1 MREFDHDIMD
11 PTVAELVERWSS
23 LYKEGRFSALN
34 VREYW
39 RVKVPEIY
47 SPQPNCNCL
56 RITFDEELAQK
67 MLFDPLERFMCGGDP
82 SQVYQMVR
90 QLDTPPSL
98 CGRVFKNGDPTY
110 GCRDCGMDPTC
121 VLCAD
126 CFKNSAH
133 SKHRY
138 KISTSSGGGYC
149 DCGDREAWKSDV
161 FCDIHIKG
169 QMAEQS
175 KNPLEMI
182 PPDLIERIHLIFD
195 CILPY
200 AKELLTYEE
209 GFSIPKDLE
218 IREQDREPTNLSSLY
233 DSKDTFVT
241 MLYNDETHTYDQVIS
256 TLERAIDCSQK
267 DAVAFATSI
276 DREGRCIVRCSS
288 FQQCSQTKNVMEK
301 QTSRG
306 SGRPLRVQVMPTYVI
321 AHQIFASRLLTWL
334 HNILES
340 AQAFRLIFSEIVNRD
355 GGSIVENIIWTDTK
369 MWKTARVQWHRLFIS
384 GMLMDQESKKM
395 FARTFTKNYSRMMKD
410 FILDDHDHAV
420 SVASLG
426 VQLFTMPTIAH
437 MLVAEEDVLARLLN
451 TFLSECDKKLK
462 DNKLALEQRS
472 SNTLSFRRI
481 QYILYDLKYL
491 LGVKPE
497 VWTREL
503 RSGFLHGYNLLLR
516 LLSMMQ
522 GMDPMVRQ
530 VGTHMEYEPEWESAF
545 NLHIKLAAVIPLVI
559 EWAASDRIVLIKA
572 YRMLMKSLAE
582 LCTEDMKRRYVRELL
597 DYSVSCIEYD
607 VSSAP
612 VSIHL
617 PLSRLVAGLTL
628 HLDKYGL
635 NYNSP
640 EFLVTGKPS
649 PEELMEP
656 VLRTQVM
663 IAQVHA
669 GMWRRNGFSLIN
681 QIYFYH
687 NVRCRQEMLDRDVM
701 LLQIAATLID
711 SNEFLVHLLN
721 RFNLMS
727 WAQEDYEMKYL
738 RGNDEDNMRQT
749 VVLVEEYLQLV
760 MTIVSERYTPGI
772 GQIGEE
778 ERIKKEIIQLL
789 SIEPMPH
796 SVLNKALPEGTNH
809 ETGMEKVID
818 SVADFK
824 KSSGAT
830 KGFYELK
837 KSYYSHYN
845 LFFYHYTRE
854 EQSKSEVAQRA
865 RKKTAGEEECC
876 PPPVPPA
883 FTVPFTMIVN
893 ILQCDV
899 FLHIL
904 KTVLKRMMDLK
915 SQSVSESQLQKV
927 LHLVGY
933 ALHEEERY
941 YHNND
946 PYFHFTRRA
955 QKINLLGLLEGLVG
969 HHRTTTHKDLLAW
982 TIRKYHSVLSLSA
995 SSSKEA
1001 QTSEAVMA
1009 STSTSVAASASS
1021 EKKRRSDIAAQ
1032 RKARIMMK
1040 MASMQQNFIKT
1051 NETLFQET
1059 SSTEQTNDVVEPT
1072 PMDLTE
1078 QLPEDMI
1085 AIGPRQTLVQPQEVS
1100 HTCILCH
1107 QEDQVGRGEGSTGRA
1122 MVLGALVQRS
1132 TVLSRNRAR
1141 RLDQPDNHDP
1151 LLLPADL
1158 YWGAHTSSCGHTMH
1172 AHCWQEYFDDVV
1184 KKERRKP
1191 YRFRQNLSFDI
1202 DKSEYLCPLCEAL
1215 CNTALPLLPSVTTT
1229 AVNLRSQD
1237 PPSATPTISLTDW
1250 IKGLQTILKHKTVV
1264 MSGSQPEEG
1273 EGSSSHEDLDMD
1285 ASPLLGVVTTSGA
1298 VVTHGTSSL
1307 PAMSSPVGAGGG
1319 TSILVSGGGGRG
1331 GAAAGGGVGSAAML
1345 LRQQQIE
1352 GDGGQRGRS
1361 PKWSRLQLYKKHK
1374 KSVHSH
1380 RDEKEEEEDTNCV
1393 EGTWT
1398 PPSLPSVVMDLM
1410 SITSPETA
1418 EAFTNL
1424 FSNLAATTIPAIPSY
1439 TMNMMSNFAHAV
1451 YVHGLGVHPNLSSR
1465 RIPLMVWA
1473 SAAYTILT
1481 LEETQRNANRALL
1494 TSLSSRQRDC
1504 LSALIR
1510 FAAYVPQCVKKKQA
1524 IESASVRLLSVIL
1537 EGGETAPC
1545 ILEWDS
1551 FSALVTLSLSLPSIF
1566 PKILGMA
1573 VGSMQDLYLLQVCF
1587 LAHLVQLL
1595 LTYEKQNPVSE
1606 MEVEDD
1612 EEGGEEAPKDSA
1624 GESGAA
1630 TGDAEWL
1637 VSMLDHCRRMASLP
1651 PIAVQPQ
1658 RLLAYI
1664 KENCLPFLRCCGLF
1678 FHFLTEVPAPEEL
1691 QSSVFVW
1698 ESEFYC
1704 LLRYLGLSINQLRP
1718 TFDDPALL
1726 ELVSR
1731 WCSDSRVRT
1740 LVTSAGSEACV
1751 NSWTRIN
1758 QLVSLPH
1765 DYSELINTVSQ
1776 FPCPASSGDDSRTP
1790 TMCLVCGKMLCSQSY
1805 CCQTEF
1811 PEGSRV
1817 MVGACTYHAHYCG
1830 AGTGIFLRVRE
1841 CKILLLSG
1849 RIKGCFVSP
1858 PYLDEYGETDQGLKR
1873 GNPLHLDAT
1882 QYSRLHAMW
1891 LSHSIPDTI
1900 AHTVESNSGVVPTE
1914 WQHL

>member
-1 MREFDHDIMD
+1 MMD
-11 PTVAELVERWSS
+11 PTVADLVERWDT

-39 RVKVPEIY
+39 RLKVPEIY

-56 RITFDEELAQK
+56 RIIFDEELAQK

-82 SQVYQMVR
+82 AQIYQMVK
-90 QLDTPPSL
+90 QLDNPPSL

-149 DCGDREAWKSDV
+149 DCGDREAWKTDV
-161 FCDIHIKG
+161 FCDIHVKG
-169 QMAEQS
+169 QMVQHS
-175 KNPLEMI
+175 QNPLEKI
-182 PPDLIERIHLIFD
+182 PTDLTERIHLIFD

-218 IREQDREPTNLSSLY
+218 IRESDREPTNLSSLY
-233 DSKDTFVT
+233 DIKDTYVT
-241 MLYNDETHTYDQVIS
+241 MLYNDETHTYDQVIN
-256 TLERAIDCSQK
+256 TLERAIECSQK

-288 FQQCSQTKNVMEK
+288 FQQCSQTKNLMEK

-306 SGRPLRVQVMPTYVI
+306 GGRPLKVQVMQTYII
-321 AHQIFASRLLTWL
+321 AHQMFASRLLTWL

-340 AQAFRLIFSEIVNRD
+340 AQAFRLIFSDIVNKD

-395 FARTFTKNYSRMMKD
+395 FARTFTKHYSKMMKD

-437 MLVAEEDVLARLLN
+437 MLVSEEDVLARLLN
-451 TFLSECDKKLK
+451 TFLSECEKKLR
-462 DNKLALEQRS
+462 DNKLALEHRS
-472 SNTLSFRRI
+472 SNTSSFRRI

-497 VWTREL
+497 AWTDSL
-503 RSGFLHGYNLLLR
+503 RRGFLHGYNLLLR
-516 LLSMMQ
+516 LLGMMQ

-559 EWAASDRIVLIKA
+559 EWAASDRIVLIKS
-572 YRMLMKSLAE
+572 YRLLMKSLGD
-582 LCTEDMKRRYVRELL
+582 LGTEATRRRYVRELL

-640 EFLVTGKPS
+640 EFLVKGKPS

-711 SNEFLVHLLN
+711 SNEFLVHLMN

-727 WAQEDYEMKYL
+727 WAREDYEINYL
-738 RGNDEDNMRQT
+738 KGNDEDNMRQT

-760 MTIVSERYTPGI
+760 MTLVAERYTPGI
-772 GQIGEE
+772 GHIEE
-778 ERIKKEIIQLL
+778 EDKIKKEIIQLL
-789 SIEPMPH
+789 CIEPMPH

-818 SVADFK
+818 EVADFK

-830 KGFYELK
+830 KGYFELK

-854 EQSKSEVAQRA
+854 EQSKSEVGQRA
-865 RKKTAGEEECC
+865 RKKAAGEEECC
-876 PPPVPPA
+876 PPPVPPP

-899 FLHIL
+899 FLHII
-904 KTVLKRMMDLK
+904 KTVLKRMSETK
-915 SQSVSESQLQKV
+915 TQSVSESQLQKV
-927 LHLVGY
+927 LHLIGY

-941 YHNND
+941 HHNND

-955 QKINLLGLLEGLVG
+955 QKINLLSLLEGLVG
-969 HHRTTTHKDLLAW
+969 HNRTSTHKDLLAW
-982 TIRKYHSVLSLSA
+982 TIRKYHAVLILSTDSA
-995 SSSKEA
+995 KQSQA
-1001 QTSEAVMA
+1001 SEAVLA
-1009 STSTSVAASASS
+1009 STSTSELATASA
-1021 EKKRRSDIAAQ
+1021 EKKRRADIAAQ
-1032 RKARIMMK
+1032 RKARIMAK

-1051 NETLFQET
+1051 NETFFQET
-1059 SSTEQTNDVVEPT
+1059 PSTEQTLDILEST
-1072 PMDLTE
+1072 PMEISE

-1085 AIGPRQTLVQPQEVS
+1085 AIGPRQTLRAPQEITY
-1100 HTCILCH
+1100 TCILCH
-1107 QEDQVGRGEGSTGRA
+1107 QEDVVCGGDGSTGRP
-1122 MVLGALVQRS
+1122 MVLGALIQRS
-1132 TVLSRNRAR
+1132 TVLSRNRTR
-1141 RLDQPDNHDP
+1141 HLDQPENHDP

-1158 YWGAHTSSCGHTMH
+1158 HWGAHTSSCGHAMH
-1172 AHCWQEYFDDVV
+1172 AQCWQKYFDDVLT
-1184 KKERRKP
+1184 KERRRP

-1202 DKSEYLCPLCEAL
+1202 EKLEYLCPLCEAL
-1215 CNTALPLLPSVTTT
+1215 CNTALPLLPSVTST
-1229 AVNLRSQD
+1229 AASLQNQD
-1237 PPSATPTISLTDW
+1237 SASPLPSISISDW
-1250 IKGLQTILKHKTVV
+1250 LKGLHTILKYKTVV
-1264 MSGSQPEEG
+1264 VSGTRPDEEG
-1273 EGSSSHEDLDMD
+1273 NQHDGQMET
-1285 ASPLLGVVTTSGA
+1285 APLLGAVPTSGA
-1298 VVTHGTSSL
+1298 VVAHGTVSV
-1307 PAMSSPVGAGGG
+1307 PAIANPMGAGGS
-1319 TSILVSGGGGRG
+1319 TSILVV
-1331 GAAAGGGVGSAAML
+1331 GGGVSANVGTAAL
-1345 LRQQQIE
+1345 LRQIPGE
-1352 GDGGQRGRS
+1352 GGQRGR
-1361 PKWSRLQLYKKHK
+1361 PPRWSKLPLYKRHK
-1374 KSVHSH
+1374 KSG
-1380 RDEKEEEEDTNCV
+1380 DGKEEEEDNSSCS
-1393 EGTWT
+1393 EGTWM
-1398 PPSLPSVVMDLM
+1398 PPSLPTVAVELISV
-1410 SITSPETA
+1410 TSPQSA
-1418 EAFTNL
+1418 EAFSVL
-1424 FSNLAATTIPAIPSY
+1424 FNNPAATTIPTFVSH
-1439 TMNMMSNFAHAV
+1439 TSEMMSNFAHAV
-1451 YVHGLGVHPNLSSR
+1451 YTNGLGVNPNASSR
-1465 RIPLMVWA
+1465 RIPLMVWD
-1473 SAAYTILT
+1473 SAAYTIHT

-1494 TSLSSRQRDC
+1494 TSLSARQRDC
-1504 LSALIR
+1504 LAALVK
-1510 FAAYVPQCVKKKQA
+1510 FAAYVPSCVKKKQV
-1524 IESASVRLLSVIL
+1524 IESAIVRLLSILL
-1537 EGGETAPC
+1537 EGGETTPAV
-1545 ILEWDS
+1545 LEWDT
-1551 FSALVTLSLSLPSIF
+1551 FSMLVTLSLGLPSIF
-1566 PKILGMA
+1566 PNIQGKA
-1573 VGSMQDLYLLQVCF
+1573 TGSQQDLHLLQVCF

-1595 LTYEKQNPVSE
+1595 LTYEGRNSSLE
-1606 MEVEDD
+1606 MEVVSDMNEQSD
-1612 EEGGEEAPKDSA
+1612 ESSCSSSSD
-1624 GESGAA
+1624 AA
-1630 TGDAEWL
+1630 WL
-1637 VSMLDHCRRMASLP
+1637 VSILAHCRELANLP
-1651 PIAVQPQ
+1651 PITVEDQH
-1658 RLLAYI
+1658 LLSYV
-1664 KENCLPFLRCCGLF
+1664 KESCLPFLRCCGLF

-1691 QSSVFVW
+1691 QSSVWVP

-1704 LLRYLGLSINQLRP
+1704 LLRYLGLAMNQLRP
-1718 TFDDPALL
+1718 TFSSPALS
-1726 ELVSR
+1726 ELVNR
-1731 WCSDSRVRT
+1731 WCCDSRVGA
-1740 LVTSAGSEACV
+1740 LVGGAGSKGCV
-1751 NSWTRIN
+1751 KSWVRIN
-1758 QLVSLPH
+1758 QLVRLPH

-1811 PEGSRV
+1811 PEGSRQ
-1817 MVGACTYHAHYCG
+1817 MVGACTYHAHHCG

-1849 RIKGCFVSP
+1849 RIKGCFVNP

-1882 QYSRLHAMW
+1882 QYSRLHTMW
-1891 LSHSIPDTI
+1891 LSHAIPDTI
-1900 AHTVESNSGVVPTE
+1900 AHTMESNSSVVATE

>member
-1 MREFDHDIMD
+1 
-11 PTVAELVERWSS
+11 
-23 LYKEGRFSALN
+23 
-34 VREYW
+34 
-39 RVKVPEIY
+39 
-47 SPQPNCNCL
+47 
-56 RITFDEELAQK
+56 

-241 MLYNDETHTYDQVIS
+241 MLYNDETHTYDQVIG

-472 SNTLSFRRI
+472 SNTLPFRRI

-516 LLSMMQ
+516 LLGMMQ

-711 SNEFLVHLLN
+711 SNEILVHLLN

-738 RGNDEDNMRQT
+738 RDEVEDGVAVKAHATTTTPHRAFRVFRQVHLVLGNSSRLGNDEDNMRQT

-865 RKKTAGEEECC
+865 RKKNAGEEECC

-915 SQSVSESQLQKV
+915 AQSVSESQLQKV

-955 QKINLLGLLEGLVG
+955 QKINLLALLEGLVG
-969 HHRTTTHKDLLAW
+969 HQRTTTHKDLLAW

-1032 RKARIMMK
+1032 RKARIMLK

-1085 AIGPRQTLVQPQEVS
+1085 AIGPRQTLVQPQELS

-1107 QEDQVGRGEGSTGRA
+1107 QEDQVGRGDGSTGRA

-1141 RLDQPDNHDP
+1141 RLDQPDTHDP
-1151 LLLPADL
+1151 LILPADL

-1184 KKERRKP
+1184 KKERRRP

-1202 DKSEYLCPLCEAL
+1202 EKSEYLCPLCEAL
-1215 CNTALPLLPSVTTT
+1215 CNTALPLLPSVTAT
-1229 AVNLRSQD
+1229 AVNLRNQD
-1237 PPSATPTISLTDW
+1237 PQSATPTISLTDW
-1250 IKGLQTILKHKTVV
+1250 IKGLQTILKHK
-1264 MSGSQPEEG
+1264 
-1273 EGSSSHEDLDMD
+1273 
-1285 ASPLLGVVTTSGA
+1285 
-1298 VVTHGTSSL
+1298 
-1307 PAMSSPVGAGGG
+1307 
-1319 TSILVSGGGGRG
+1319 
-1331 GAAAGGGVGSAAML
+1331 
-1345 LRQQQIE
+1345 
-1352 GDGGQRGRS
+1352 
-1361 PKWSRLQLYKKHK
+1361 
-1374 KSVHSH
+1374 
-1380 RDEKEEEEDTNCV
+1380 EEEEDTSCP

-1398 PPSLPSVVMDLM
+1398 PPLLSSVVKDLM

-1424 FSNLAATTIPAIPSY
+1424 FSNLAATTIPAVPGY

-1451 YVHGLGVHPNLSSR
+1451 YMHGLGVHPNSGSR

-1510 FAAYVPQCVKKKQA
+1510 FAAYVPQCVKKKQS
-1524 IESASVRLLSVIL
+1524 IESASVCLLSTIL

-1573 VGSMQDLYLLQVCF
+1573 VGSTQDLYLLQVCF

-1606 MEVEDD
+1606 MEVEDEEERD
-1612 EEGGEEAPKDSA
+1612 EEVPKDS
-1624 GESGAA
+1624 GEESGAT

-1637 VSMLDHCRRMASLP
+1637 VSMLDHCRSMASLP

-1658 RLLAYI
+1658 RLLEYI

-1704 LLRYLGLSINQLRP
+1704 LLRYLGLSMNQLRP
-1718 TFDDPALL
+1718 TFSDPALL

-1900 AHTVESNSGVVPTE
+1900 AHTVESNSGVVATE

>member
-1 MREFDHDIMD
+1 MD

-1250 IKGLQTILKHKTVV
+1250 IKGLQTILKHK
-1264 MSGSQPEEG
+1264 
-1273 EGSSSHEDLDMD
+1273 
-1285 ASPLLGVVTTSGA
+1285 
-1298 VVTHGTSSL
+1298 
-1307 PAMSSPVGAGGG
+1307 
-1319 TSILVSGGGGRG
+1319 
-1331 GAAAGGGVGSAAML
+1331 
-1345 LRQQQIE
+1345 
-1352 GDGGQRGRS
+1352 
-1361 PKWSRLQLYKKHK
+1361 
-1374 KSVHSH
+1374 
-1380 RDEKEEEEDTNCV
+1380 EEEEDTNCV

>member
-1 MREFDHDIMD
+1 
-11 PTVAELVERWSS
+11 
-23 LYKEGRFSALN
+23 
-34 VREYW
+34 
-39 RVKVPEIY
+39 
-47 SPQPNCNCL
+47 
-56 RITFDEELAQK
+56 

-241 MLYNDETHTYDQVIS
+241 MLYNDETHTYDQVIG

-472 SNTLSFRRI
+472 SNTLPFRRI

-516 LLSMMQ
+516 LLGMMQ

-711 SNEFLVHLLN
+711 SNEILVHLLN

-738 RGNDEDNMRQT
+738 RDEVEDGVAVKAHATTTTPHRAFRVFRQVHLVLGNSSRLGNDEDNMRQT

-865 RKKTAGEEECC
+865 RKKNAGEEECC

-915 SQSVSESQLQKV
+915 AQSVSESQLQKV

-955 QKINLLGLLEGLVG
+955 QKINLLALLEGLVG
-969 HHRTTTHKDLLAW
+969 HQRTTTHKDLLAW

-1032 RKARIMMK
+1032 RKARIMLK

-1085 AIGPRQTLVQPQEVS
+1085 AIGPRQTLVQPQELS

-1107 QEDQVGRGEGSTGRA
+1107 QEDQVGRGDGSTGRA

-1141 RLDQPDNHDP
+1141 RLDQPDTHDP
-1151 LLLPADL
+1151 LILPADL

-1184 KKERRKP
+1184 KKERRRP

-1202 DKSEYLCPLCEAL
+1202 EKSEYLCPLCEAL
-1215 CNTALPLLPSVTTT
+1215 CNTALPLLPSVTAT
-1229 AVNLRSQD
+1229 AVNLRNQD
-1237 PPSATPTISLTDW
+1237 PQSATPTISLTDW
-1250 IKGLQTILKHKTVV
+1250 IKGLQTILKHK
-1264 MSGSQPEEG
+1264 
-1273 EGSSSHEDLDMD
+1273 
-1285 ASPLLGVVTTSGA
+1285 
-1298 VVTHGTSSL
+1298 SL
-1307 PAMSSPVGAGGG
+1307 
-1319 TSILVSGGGGRG
+1319 
-1331 GAAAGGGVGSAAML
+1331 
-1345 LRQQQIE
+1345 
-1352 GDGGQRGRS
+1352 
-1361 PKWSRLQLYKKHK
+1361 
-1374 KSVHSH
+1374 HSH
-1380 RDEKEEEEDTNCV
+1380 RDGKEEEEDTSCP

-1398 PPSLPSVVMDLM
+1398 PPLLSSVVKDLM

-1424 FSNLAATTIPAIPSY
+1424 FSNLAATTIPAVPGY

-1451 YVHGLGVHPNLSSR
+1451 YMHGLGVHPNSGSR

-1510 FAAYVPQCVKKKQA
+1510 FAAYVPQCVKKKQS
-1524 IESASVRLLSVIL
+1524 IESASVCLLSTIL

-1573 VGSMQDLYLLQVCF
+1573 VGSTQDLYLLQVCF

-1606 MEVEDD
+1606 MEVEDEEERD
-1612 EEGGEEAPKDSA
+1612 EEVPKDS
-1624 GESGAA
+1624 GEESGAT

-1637 VSMLDHCRRMASLP
+1637 VSMLDHCRSMASLP

-1658 RLLAYI
+1658 RLLEYI

-1704 LLRYLGLSINQLRP
+1704 LLRYLGLSMNQLRP
-1718 TFDDPALL
+1718 TFSDPALL

-1900 AHTVESNSGVVPTE
+1900 AHTVESNSGVVATE

>member
-1 MREFDHDIMD
+1 MIASAYVYLSQIDHDMMD
-11 PTVAELVERWSS
+11 PTVVELVERWNV
-23 LYKEGRFSALN
+23 LHKEGRFSALN

-39 RVKVPEIY
+39 RIKVPEIY

-56 RITFDEELAQK
+56 RITFDDELAQK

-82 SQVYQMVR
+82 AQVYQMVK
-90 QLDTPPSL
+90 QLDNPPSL

-149 DCGDREAWKSDV
+149 DCGDREAWKTDV
-161 FCDIHIKG
+161 FCDIHVKG
-169 QMAEQS
+169 QMVQQLQ
-175 KNPLEMI
+175 NPLEKI
-182 PPDLIERIHLIFD
+182 PADLTERIHLIFD

-218 IREQDREPTNLSSLY
+218 IRESDREPTNLSSLY
-233 DSKDTFVT
+233 DIKDTYVT
-241 MLYNDETHTYDQVIS
+241 MLYNDETHTYDQVIN
-256 TLERAIDCSQK
+256 TLERAIECTQK

-288 FQQCSQTKNVMEK
+288 FQQCSQTKNHMEK

-306 SGRPLRVQVMPTYVI
+306 GGRPLKVQVMQTYII
-321 AHQIFASRLLTWL
+321 AHQMFASRLLTWL
-334 HNILES
+334 HNVLES
-340 AQAFRLIFSEIVNRD
+340 AQAFRLIFSDIVNKD

-395 FARTFTKNYSRMMKD
+395 FARTFTKHYSKMMKD

-437 MLVAEEDVLARLLN
+437 MLVSEEDVLTRLLN
-451 TFLSECDKKLK
+451 TFLSECEKKLR
-462 DNKLALEQRS
+462 DNKLALEHRS
-472 SNTLSFRRI
+472 SNTSSFRRI

-497 VWTREL
+497 VWTDSL
-503 RSGFLHGYNLLLR
+503 RRGFLHGYSLLLR

-572 YRMLMKSLAE
+572 YRLLMKSLGD
-582 LCTEDMKRRYVRELL
+582 LGTEATRRRYVRELL

-640 EFLVTGKPS
+640 EFLVKGKPS

-711 SNEFLVHLLN
+711 SNEFLVHLMN

-727 WAQEDYEMKYL
+727 WAREDYEINYL
-738 RGNDEDNMRQT
+738 RGNDDDNMRQT

-760 MTIVSERYTPGI
+760 MMLVAERYTPGI
-772 GQIGEE
+772 GHIEE
-778 ERIKKEIIQLL
+778 EDRIKKEIIQLL
-789 SIEPMPH
+789 CIEPMPH

-818 SVADFK
+818 EVADFK

-830 KGFYELK
+830 KGYFELK
-837 KSYYSHYN
+837 KSYHSHYN

-854 EQSKSEVAQRA
+854 EQSKSEVGQRA
-865 RKKTAGEEECC
+865 RKKAAGEEECC
-876 PPPVPPA
+876 PPPVPPP

-904 KTVLKRMMDLK
+904 KTVLKRMSETK
-915 SQSVSESQLQKV
+915 TQSVSESQLQKT
-927 LHLVGY
+927 LHLIGY

-941 YHNND
+941 HRNND

-955 QKINLLGLLEGLVG
+955 QKINLLSLLEGLVG
-969 HHRTTTHKDLLAW
+969 HNRTSTHKDLLAW
-982 TIRKYHSVLSLSA
+982 TIRKYHAVLNLSMDSA
-995 SSSKEA
+995 KQSQA
-1001 QTSEAVMA
+1001 SEAVLA
-1009 STSTSVAASASS
+1009 STSTSELATASA
-1021 EKKRRSDIAAQ
+1021 EKKRRADIAAQ
-1032 RKARIMMK
+1032 RKARIMAK

-1051 NETLFQET
+1051 NETFFQET
-1059 SSTEQTNDVVEPT
+1059 PSTEQTLDIVEST
-1072 PMDLTE
+1072 PMDISE

-1085 AIGPRQTLVQPQEVS
+1085 AIGPRQTLRPPQEITY
-1100 HTCILCH
+1100 TCILCH
-1107 QEDQVGRGEGSTGRA
+1107 QEDIVGKGDGNTGRP
-1122 MVLGALVQRS
+1122 MVLGALIQRS
-1132 TVLSRNRAR
+1132 TVLSRNRTR
-1141 RLDQPDNHDP
+1141 HLDQPENHDP

-1158 YWGAHTSSCGHTMH
+1158 HWGAHTSSCGHAMH
-1172 AHCWQEYFDDVV
+1172 AQCWQKYFDDVLT
-1184 KKERRKP
+1184 KERRRP

-1202 DKSEYLCPLCEAL
+1202 EKFEYLCPLCEAL
-1215 CNTALPLLPSVTTT
+1215 CNTALPLLPSVTGT
-1229 AVNLRSQD
+1229 AANLQSQD
-1237 PPSATPTISLTDW
+1237 SVPSFPSISISDW
-1250 IKGLQTILKHKTVV
+1250 LKGLYTILKYK
-1264 MSGSQPEEG
+1264 G
-1273 EGSSSHEDLDMD
+1273 
-1285 ASPLLGVVTTSGA
+1285 
-1298 VVTHGTSSL
+1298 
-1307 PAMSSPVGAGGG
+1307 
-1319 TSILVSGGGGRG
+1319 
-1331 GAAAGGGVGSAAML
+1331 
-1345 LRQQQIE
+1345 
-1352 GDGGQRGRS
+1352 GDG
-1361 PKWSRLQLYKKHK
+1361 K
-1374 KSVHSH
+1374 
-1380 RDEKEEEEDTNCV
+1380 DEEDDNSSCS

-1398 PPSLPSVVMDLM
+1398 PPSLPTVTLELL
-1410 SITSPETA
+1410 SIASRESA
-1418 EAFTNL
+1418 EAFSDL
-1424 FSNLAATTIPAIPSY
+1424 FKNPGATTMPTFPTHTSD
-1439 TMNMMSNFAHAV
+1439 MMSNFAHAV
-1451 YVHGLGVHPNLSSR
+1451 YVHGLGVNPNLSSR
-1465 RIPLMVWA
+1465 RIPLMVWD
-1473 SAAYTILT
+1473 SAAYTIHT
-1481 LEETQRNANRALL
+1481 LEETQRNVNRALL
-1494 TSLSSRQRDC
+1494 TSLSARQRDC
-1504 LSALIR
+1504 LAALVK
-1510 FAAYVPQCVKKKQA
+1510 FAAYVPACVKKKQVIEGA
-1524 IESASVRLLSVIL
+1524 IVRLLSILL
-1537 EGGETAPC
+1537 EGGEATPC
-1545 ILEWDS
+1545 VLEWDT
-1551 FSALVTLSLSLPSIF
+1551 FSMLVTLSLGLPSVF
-1566 PKILGMA
+1566 PTIQGKA
-1573 VGSMQDLYLLQVCF
+1573 TGSQQDLHLLQVCF

-1595 LTYEKQNPVSE
+1595 LTYEGHNSSSE
-1606 MEVEDD
+1606 MEVVETSEPSEDSISSCGSSD
-1612 EEGGEEAPKDSA
+1612 
-1624 GESGAA
+1624 AA
-1630 TGDAEWL
+1630 WL
-1637 VSMLDHCRRMASLP
+1637 VSMLAHCRQLANLP
-1651 PIAVQPQ
+1651 QIEVEAHY
-1658 RLLAYI
+1658 LLSYV
-1664 KENCLPFLRCCGLF
+1664 KESCLPFLRCCGLF

-1691 QSSVFVW
+1691 QSSVWVP

-1704 LLRYLGLSINQLRP
+1704 LLRYLGLAMNQLRP
-1718 TFDDPALL
+1718 TFSDPTLS
-1726 ELVSR
+1726 ELVNR
-1731 WCSDSRVRT
+1731 WCCDSRVGP
-1740 LVTSAGSEACV
+1740 LVGGAGSEGCMR
-1751 NSWTRIN
+1751 SWVRIN
-1758 QLVSLPH
+1758 QLVSLPR

-1811 PEGSRV
+1811 PEGSRQ
-1817 MVGACTYHAHYCG
+1817 MVGACTYHAHHCG

-1849 RIKGCFVSP
+1849 RIKGCFVNP

-1873 GNPLHLDAT
+1873 GNPLHLDAM
-1882 QYSRLHAMW
+1882 QYSRLHSMW
-1891 LSHSIPDTI
+1891 LSHAIPDTI
-1900 AHTVESNSGVVPTE
+1900 AHTMESNSSVVATE

>member
-1 MREFDHDIMD
+1 MQRDLLWYLASKRLRPDHDMMD
-11 PTVAELVERWSS
+11 PTVVDLVERWNA
-23 LYKEGRFSALN
+23 LHKEGRFSALN

-39 RVKVPEIY
+39 RIKVPEIY
-47 SPQPNCNCL
+47 SPQLNCNCL

-67 MLFDPLERFMCGGDP
+67 LLFDPLERFMCGGDP
-82 SQVYQMVR
+82 AQVFQMVK

-121 VLCAD
+121 VLCAE

-149 DCGDREAWKSDV
+149 DCGDKEAWKSDV
-161 FCDIHIKG
+161 FCDIHVKG
-169 QMAEQS
+169 QMVQQS
-175 KNPLEMI
+175 QNPLEKL
-182 PPDLIERIHLIFD
+182 PPDLTERIHLIFE

-200 AKELLTYEE
+200 AKELLTYEVVL
-209 GFSIPKDLE
+209 SIPKDLE
-218 IREQDREPTNLSSLY
+218 IRESDREPTNLSSLY
-233 DSKDTFVT
+233 DIRDTYVT

-256 TLERAIDCSQK
+256 TLERAIECTHK

-288 FQQCSQTKNVMEK
+288 FQQCSQTKSLMEK

-306 SGRPLRVQVMPTYVI
+306 GGRPLKVQVMDTYII

-340 AQAFRLIFSEIVNRD
+340 AQAFRLIFSDIVNKD
-355 GGSIVENIIWTDTK
+355 GGSIVENIIWTDTN

-384 GMLMDQESKKM
+384 GMLMDQESKKL
-395 FARTFTKNYSRMMKD
+395 FARTFTKHYSKMMKD
-410 FILDDHDHAV
+410 FILDDHDHSV

-451 TFLSECDKKLK
+451 TFLSECDKKLR
-462 DNKLALEQRS
+462 DNKLALEHRS
-472 SNTLSFRRI
+472 SNTSSFRRI

-497 VWTREL
+497 IWTDDL
-503 RSGFLHGYNLLLR
+503 RRGFLHGYSLLLR
-516 LLSMMQ
+516 LLGMMQ

-572 YRMLMKSLAE
+572 YRLLMKSLGE
-582 LCTEDMKRRYVRELL
+582 LGTEATRRRYVRELL

-628 HLDKYGL
+628 HLDRYGL

-640 EFLVTGKPS
+640 EFLVKGKPS

-721 RFNLMS
+721 RFNLMN
-727 WAQEDYEMKYL
+727 WARDDYEIIYL

-760 MTIVSERYTPGI
+760 MTVVAERYTPGI
-772 GQIGEE
+772 GQVEE
-778 ERIKKEIIQLL
+778 EDRIKKEIIQLL
-789 SIEPMPH
+789 CIEPMPH

-818 SVADFK
+818 EVADFK

-830 KGFYELK
+830 KGYFDLK
-837 KSYYSHYN
+837 KAYYSHYN

-854 EQSKSEVAQRA
+854 EQSKSEVGQRA
-865 RKKTAGEEECC
+865 RKKAAGEEECC
-876 PPPVPPA
+876 PPPVPPP

-899 FLHIL
+899 FLHII
-904 KTVLKRMMDLK
+904 KTVLKRMSETK
-915 SQSVSESQLQKV
+915 AQSVSESQLQKV
-927 LHLVGY
+927 LHLIGY

-941 YHNND
+941 HRNSD

-955 QKINLLGLLEGLVG
+955 QKINLLALLEGLVG
-969 HHRTTTHKDLLAW
+969 HHRTSTHKDLLAW
-982 TIRKYHSVLSLSA
+982 TIRKYRVVLNLS
-995 SSSKEA
+995 SDISKPAHE
-1001 QTSEAVMA
+1001 TEAVLA
-1009 STSTSVAASASS
+1009 STSSSEASAASA
-1021 EKKRRSDIAAQ
+1021 EKKRRAVIATQ
-1032 RKARIMMK
+1032 RKARIMAK

-1051 NETLFQET
+1051 NETFFQET
-1059 SSTEQTNDVVEPT
+1059 PSTEQPVDIPEST

-1078 QLPEDMI
+1078 RLPEDMI
-1085 AIGPRQTLVQPQEVS
+1085 AIGPRQTLAQPLDVTY
-1100 HTCILCH
+1100 TCILCH
-1107 QEDQVGRGEGSTGRA
+1107 QEDAVGQGDGTTGRP
-1122 MVLGALVQRS
+1122 MVLGGLIQRS
-1132 TVLSRNRAR
+1132 TVLSRNRTCH
-1141 RLDQPDNHDP
+1141 LEQPENHDP

-1158 YWGAHTSSCGHTMH
+1158 HWGVHTSSCGHAMH
-1172 AHCWQEYFDDVV
+1172 AQCWQKYFDDVV
-1184 KKERRKP
+1184 TKERRRP

-1202 DKSEYLCPLCEAL
+1202 EKSEYLCPLCESL
-1215 CNTALPLLPSVTTT
+1215 CNTALPLLPGVTYT
-1229 AVNLRSQD
+1229 AATIQSQN
-1237 PPSATPTISLTDW
+1237 PAPTKSTIPIAEWL
-1250 IKGLQTILKHKTVV
+1250 KGLHTILKYKTVV
-1264 MSGSQPEEG
+1264 MSGVRPDEEG
-1273 EGSSSHEDLDMD
+1273 SHQDDVQID
-1285 ASPLLGVVTTSGA
+1285 QTPQRGAVPTSGVVVA
-1298 VVTHGTSSL
+1298 HGTVSL
-1307 PAMSSPVGAGGG
+1307 PATANSMGTGG
-1319 TSILVSGGGGRG
+1319 SAPILVVGVTGGGG
-1331 GAAAGGGVGSAAML
+1331 ASINVGPSL
-1345 LRQQQIE
+1345 LRQVQGE
-1352 GDGGQRGRS
+1352 GGLRGR
-1361 PKWSRLQLYKKHK
+1361 PPRWPRLPLNKKHK
-1374 KSVHSH
+1374 KGV
-1380 RDEKEEEEDTNCV
+1380 DGKEEEEDYSSCA
-1393 EGTWT
+1393 EGIWT
-1398 PPSLPSVVMDLM
+1398 PPTLPTVAVDLM
-1410 SITSPETA
+1410 SVSSPEAA
-1418 EAFTNL
+1418 EAFTDL
-1424 FSNLAATTIPAIPSY
+1424 FNNPAATTMPTFPSQ
-1439 TMNMMSNFAHAV
+1439 TSDMMSSFAHAV
-1451 YVHGLGVHPNLSSR
+1451 YMHGLGVNPNFSSR
-1465 RIPLMVWA
+1465 RIPLMVWDT
-1473 SAAYTILT
+1473 AAYTIHT
-1481 LEETQRNANRALL
+1481 LEETQRNASRALL

-1504 LSALIR
+1504 LAALVK
-1510 FAAYVPQCVKKKQA
+1510 FAAHVPLCVKKKQN
-1524 IESASVRLLSVIL
+1524 IEGAVVRLLSVLL
-1537 EGGETAPC
+1537 EGGETTPC
-1545 ILEWDS
+1545 VLEWDA
-1551 FSALVTLSLSLPSIF
+1551 FSILVTLSLGLPSVF
-1566 PKILGMA
+1566 PNIQGLA
-1573 VGSMQDLYLLQVCF
+1573 IGSVQDLHLLQVCF

-1595 LTYEKQNPVSE
+1595 LTYEEQSTCTEMKVVDKTSE
-1606 MEVEDD
+1606 TNQ
-1612 EEGGEEAPKDSA
+1612 
-1624 GESGAA
+1624 ESSSSTGN
-1630 TGDAEWL
+1630 GDAAWL
-1637 VSMLDHCRRMASLP
+1637 ASLLVHCRTLANLP
-1651 PIAVQPQ
+1651 AVNVEPQ
-1658 RLLAYI
+1658 NLLDYV
-1664 KENCLPFLRCCGLF
+1664 KESCLPFLRCCGLF

-1691 QSSVFVW
+1691 QSSVWVP

-1704 LLRYLGLSINQLRP
+1704 LLRYLGLAVNHLKP
-1718 TFDDPALL
+1718 TFSDPGLL
-1726 ELVSR
+1726 ELVNR
-1731 WCSDSRVRT
+1731 WCSDSRVGP
-1740 LVTSAGSEACV
+1740 LVTGAGSEGCV
-1751 NSWTRIN
+1751 RSWTRIN

-1811 PEGSRV
+1811 PEGSHQ
-1817 MVGACTYHAHYCG
+1817 MVGACTYHAHHCG

-1849 RIKGCFVSP
+1849 RIKGCFVNP

-1882 QYSRLHAMW
+1882 QYARLHTMW
-1891 LSHSIPDTI
+1891 LSHAIPDTI
-1900 AHTVESNSGVVPTE
+1900 AHTMESNSSVLATE

>member
-1 MREFDHDIMD
+1 MMD
-11 PTVAELVERWSS
+11 PTVVELVERWNV
-23 LYKEGRFSALN
+23 LHKEGRFSALN

-39 RVKVPEIY
+39 RIKVPEIY

-56 RITFDEELAQK
+56 RITFDDELAQK

-82 SQVYQMVR
+82 AQVYQMVK
-90 QLDTPPSL
+90 QLDNPPSL

-149 DCGDREAWKSDV
+149 DCGDREAWKTDV
-161 FCDIHIKG
+161 FCDIHVKG
-169 QMAEQS
+169 QMVQQLQ
-175 KNPLEMI
+175 NPLEKI
-182 PPDLIERIHLIFD
+182 PADLTERIHLIFD

-218 IREQDREPTNLSSLY
+218 IRESDREPTNLSSLY
-233 DSKDTFVT
+233 DIKDTYVT
-241 MLYNDETHTYDQVIS
+241 MLYNDETHTYDQVIN
-256 TLERAIDCSQK
+256 TLERAIECTQK

-288 FQQCSQTKNVMEK
+288 FQQCSQTKNHMEK

-306 SGRPLRVQVMPTYVI
+306 GGRPLKVQVMQTYII
-321 AHQIFASRLLTWL
+321 AHQMFASRLLTWL
-334 HNILES
+334 HNVLES
-340 AQAFRLIFSEIVNRD
+340 AQAFRLIFSDIVNKD

-395 FARTFTKNYSRMMKD
+395 FARTFTKHYSKMMKD

-437 MLVAEEDVLARLLN
+437 MLVSEEDVLTRLLN
-451 TFLSECDKKLK
+451 TFLSECEKKLR
-462 DNKLALEQRS
+462 DNKLALEHRS
-472 SNTLSFRRI
+472 SNTSSFRRI

-497 VWTREL
+497 VWTDSL
-503 RSGFLHGYNLLLR
+503 RRGFLHGYSLLLR

-572 YRMLMKSLAE
+572 YRLLMKSLGD
-582 LCTEDMKRRYVRELL
+582 LGTEATRRRYVRELL

-640 EFLVTGKPS
+640 EFLVKGKPS

-711 SNEFLVHLLN
+711 SNEFLVHLMN

-727 WAQEDYEMKYL
+727 WAREDYEINYL
-738 RGNDEDNMRQT
+738 RGNDDDNMRQT

-760 MTIVSERYTPGI
+760 MMLVAERYTPGI
-772 GQIGEE
+772 GHIEE
-778 ERIKKEIIQLL
+778 EDRIKKEIIQLL
-789 SIEPMPH
+789 CIEPMPH

-818 SVADFK
+818 EVADFK

-830 KGFYELK
+830 KGYFELK
-837 KSYYSHYN
+837 KSYHSHYN

-854 EQSKSEVAQRA
+854 EQSKSEVGQRA
-865 RKKTAGEEECC
+865 RKKAAGEEECC
-876 PPPVPPA
+876 PPPVPPP

-904 KTVLKRMMDLK
+904 KTVLKRMSETK
-915 SQSVSESQLQKV
+915 TQSVSESQLQKT
-927 LHLVGY
+927 LHLIGY

-941 YHNND
+941 HRNND

-955 QKINLLGLLEGLVG
+955 QKINLLSLLEGLVG
-969 HHRTTTHKDLLAW
+969 HNRTSTHKDLLAW
-982 TIRKYHSVLSLSA
+982 TIRKYHAVLNLSMDSA
-995 SSSKEA
+995 KQSQA
-1001 QTSEAVMA
+1001 SEAVLA
-1009 STSTSVAASASS
+1009 STSTSELATASA
-1021 EKKRRSDIAAQ
+1021 EKKRRADIAAQ
-1032 RKARIMMK
+1032 RKARIMAK

-1051 NETLFQET
+1051 NETFFQET
-1059 SSTEQTNDVVEPT
+1059 PSTEQTLDIVEST
-1072 PMDLTE
+1072 PMDISE

-1085 AIGPRQTLVQPQEVS
+1085 AIGPRQTLRPPQEITY
-1100 HTCILCH
+1100 TCILCH
-1107 QEDQVGRGEGSTGRA
+1107 QEDIVGKGDGNTGRP
-1122 MVLGALVQRS
+1122 MVLGALIQRS
-1132 TVLSRNRAR
+1132 TVLSRNRTR
-1141 RLDQPDNHDP
+1141 HLDQPENHDP

-1158 YWGAHTSSCGHTMH
+1158 HWGAHTSSCGHAMH
-1172 AHCWQEYFDDVV
+1172 AQCWQKYFDDVLT
-1184 KKERRKP
+1184 KERRRP

-1202 DKSEYLCPLCEAL
+1202 EKFEYLCPLCEAL
-1215 CNTALPLLPSVTTT
+1215 CNTALPLLPSVTGT
-1229 AVNLRSQD
+1229 AANLQSQD
-1237 PPSATPTISLTDW
+1237 SVPSFPSISISDW
-1250 IKGLQTILKHKTVV
+1250 LKGLYTILKYK
-1264 MSGSQPEEG
+1264 G
-1273 EGSSSHEDLDMD
+1273 
-1285 ASPLLGVVTTSGA
+1285 
-1298 VVTHGTSSL
+1298 
-1307 PAMSSPVGAGGG
+1307 
-1319 TSILVSGGGGRG
+1319 
-1331 GAAAGGGVGSAAML
+1331 
-1345 LRQQQIE
+1345 
-1352 GDGGQRGRS
+1352 GDG
-1361 PKWSRLQLYKKHK
+1361 K
-1374 KSVHSH
+1374 
-1380 RDEKEEEEDTNCV
+1380 DEEDDNSSCS

-1398 PPSLPSVVMDLM
+1398 PPSLPTVTLELL
-1410 SITSPETA
+1410 SIASRESA
-1418 EAFTNL
+1418 EAFSDL
-1424 FSNLAATTIPAIPSY
+1424 FKNPGATTMPTFPTHTSD
-1439 TMNMMSNFAHAV
+1439 MMSNFAHAV
-1451 YVHGLGVHPNLSSR
+1451 YVHGLGVNPNLSSR
-1465 RIPLMVWA
+1465 RIPLMVWD
-1473 SAAYTILT
+1473 SAAYTIHT
-1481 LEETQRNANRALL
+1481 LEETQRNVNRALL
-1494 TSLSSRQRDC
+1494 TSLSARQRDC
-1504 LSALIR
+1504 LAALVK
-1510 FAAYVPQCVKKKQA
+1510 FAAYVPACVKKKQVIEGA
-1524 IESASVRLLSVIL
+1524 IVRLLSILL
-1537 EGGETAPC
+1537 EGGEATPC
-1545 ILEWDS
+1545 VLEWDT
-1551 FSALVTLSLSLPSIF
+1551 FSMLVTLSLGLPSVF
-1566 PKILGMA
+1566 PTIQGKA
-1573 VGSMQDLYLLQVCF
+1573 TGSQQDLHLLQVCF

-1595 LTYEKQNPVSE
+1595 LTYEGHNSSSE
-1606 MEVEDD
+1606 MEVVETSEPSEDSISSCGSSD
-1612 EEGGEEAPKDSA
+1612 
-1624 GESGAA
+1624 AA
-1630 TGDAEWL
+1630 WL
-1637 VSMLDHCRRMASLP
+1637 VSMLAHCRQLANLP
-1651 PIAVQPQ
+1651 QIEVEAHY
-1658 RLLAYI
+1658 LLSYV
-1664 KENCLPFLRCCGLF
+1664 KESCLPFLRCCGLF

-1691 QSSVFVW
+1691 QSSVWVP

-1704 LLRYLGLSINQLRP
+1704 LLRYLGLAMNQLRP
-1718 TFDDPALL
+1718 TFSDPTLS
-1726 ELVSR
+1726 ELVNR
-1731 WCSDSRVRT
+1731 WCCDSRVGP
-1740 LVTSAGSEACV
+1740 LVGGAGSEGCMR
-1751 NSWTRIN
+1751 SWVRIN
-1758 QLVSLPH
+1758 QLVSLPR

-1811 PEGSRV
+1811 PEGSRQ
-1817 MVGACTYHAHYCG
+1817 MVGACTYHAHHCG

-1849 RIKGCFVSP
+1849 RIKGCFVNP

-1873 GNPLHLDAT
+1873 GNPLHLDAM
-1882 QYSRLHAMW
+1882 QYSRLHSMW
-1891 LSHSIPDTI
+1891 LSHAIPDTI
-1900 AHTVESNSGVVPTE
+1900 AHTMESNSSVVATE